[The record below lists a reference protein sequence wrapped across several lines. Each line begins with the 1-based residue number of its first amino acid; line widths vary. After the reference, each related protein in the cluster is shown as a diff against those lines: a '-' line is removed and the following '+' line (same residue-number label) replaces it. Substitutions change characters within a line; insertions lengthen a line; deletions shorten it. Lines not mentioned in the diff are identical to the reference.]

1 MSLHLDSALSGPPRR
16 SLQFTGGIFI
26 QTLGAPS
33 KKSRGKWKEILTKVW
48 PREFIC
54 YLLQVSTGIYS
65 HDDDD
70 DDDDDVMHIKLILEY
85 KLKIL
90 TMCA

>member
-26 QTLGAPS
+26 QTLGA
-33 KKSRGKWKEILTKVW
+33 RGKWKEILTKVW

-54 YLLQVSTGIYS
+54 YLLEVSTGIYS
-65 HDDDD
+65 HDDDDD

-90 TMCA
+90 PMCA